1 MNRIELIAAMQA
13 AAAKCVPVDVKG
25 WGGTVYVRSQNVAE
39 VELQR
44 ERGGAE
50 EKISRIARN
59 ACGVLCDEHG
69 VLLFNPENDEDVQLV
84 ARQPWPF
91 LESVLV
97 AVNTLNAHSK
107 EGIDETKN
115 G

>member
-1 MNRIELIAAMQA
+1 MNRSDLIAAMQA

-25 WGGTVYVRSQNVAE
+25 WGGTVYVRSQSVAE
-39 VELQR
+39 VEQQR

-59 ACGVLCDEHG
+59 ACSVLCDEHG
-69 VLLFNPENDEDVQLV
+69 VLLFDAENDEDVQLV

-97 AVNTLNAHSK
+97 AVNALNGHSK
-107 EGIDETKN
+107 EGVVEAKN
-115 G
+115 V